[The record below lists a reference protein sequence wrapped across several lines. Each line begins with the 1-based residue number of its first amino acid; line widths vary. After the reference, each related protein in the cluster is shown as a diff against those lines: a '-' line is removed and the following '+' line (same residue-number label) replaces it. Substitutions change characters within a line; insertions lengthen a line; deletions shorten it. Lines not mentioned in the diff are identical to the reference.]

1 VLARGSLTWVLPPAF
16 GMVACLAA
24 ALLFASLSVGDRA
37 YATWATLAMYAN
49 LPLGL
54 LLLFLLVFFRDPERV
69 PGRGIVSAAD
79 GRVLHADPGRG
90 TLTVFM
96 GIGNVHVNRAPWAGR
111 ISRMT
116 YTAGGHAPAYRA
128 EATRNERLETVL
140 DTDIGQI
147 RMTQIA
153 GVFARRIVPYRR
165 EGDRVK
171 KGARVGMIR
180 FGSRV
185 ELVLPRSVRILARE
199 GDRVRAGETTVAEVD
214 GGTR

>member
-1 VLARGSLTWVLPPAF
+1 
-16 GMVACLAA
+16 MVASMAA
-24 ALLFASLSVGDRA
+24 ALVLSSVAAVYAS
-37 YATWATLAMYAN
+37 

-54 LLLFLLVFFRDPERV
+54 LFLFALVFFRDPERV
-69 PGRGIVSAAD
+69 PGKGIVSPAD
-79 GRVLHADPGRG
+79 GRVLAADPDRR

-96 GIGNVHVNRAPWAGR
+96 NLTNVHVNRAPWAGR

-116 YTAGGHAPAYRA
+116 YTPGGHAPAYRA
-128 EATRNERLETVL
+128 DAARNERLETVL
-140 DTDIGQI
+140 DTDVGQFRI
-147 RMTQIA
+147 TQVA

-185 ELVLPRSVRILARE
+185 ELVLPRGVRVVARE
-199 GDRVRAGETTVAEVD
+199 GDRVRAGETTVAEVER
-214 GGTR
+214 GAR

>member
-1 VLARGSLTWVLPPAF
+1 MLARGSATFVFLPVF
-16 GMVACLAA
+16 GMAA
-24 ALLFASLSVGDRA
+24 AMAVAIVVSSLGEGYGVYAGYAVYAS
-37 YATWATLAMYAN
+37 
-49 LPLGL
+49 LPLGV
-54 LLLFLLVFFRDPERV
+54 LFLFMLVFFRDPERV
-69 PGRGIVSAAD
+69 PGRGVVSPAD
-79 GRVLHADPGRG
+79 GRILAADPDRR

-96 GIGNVHVNRAPWAGR
+96 GVTNVHVNRAPWAGR

-128 EATRNERLETVL
+128 DAARNERLETVL

-147 RMTQIA
+147 RITQIA

-185 ELVLPRSVRILARE
+185 EIVLPRGVRILARE
-199 GDRVRAGETTVAEVD
+199 GDRVRAGETTVAEVAR
-214 GGTR
+214 GAR